1 MLGWAF
7 KKSFHG
13 ATGNDAPNSGE
24 DTTQFE
30 APDTPAPVFAAR
42 AFKNALFGAPNA
54 SETPAVVV
62 KTDQRKETSKNTS
75 NDTQPKDMF
84 SPIKQSPTKQPASI
98 LLTPGTGTAR
108 RKRVSFN
115 HDVKAGSNPDSS
127 PLASARMRKRTTL
140 QKALDKTRRIAKS
153 EKSPEKLPEKEPEK
167 AKEQLPPNPAE
178 GESEGEWE
186 DDMCN
191 HDMTVDLNE
200 PHSESGKYWKSEF
213 MKYREDAM
221 ADIERM
227 VKFKALAKSYAK
239 KKDAEALE
247 LAQALKDEKAKVT
260 KMEQE
265 VTTMAAKIAHKKRHG
280 GGDEDGALIEDLTKQ
295 TNLAVH
301 YREQVKELETIL
313 KDYKDKSTAN
323 RSDRYRINTS
333 PKTEQTIFEVNRE
346 LRRARSELKE
356 MDKLREENKKLK
368 SALKQATDTQE
379 DKLGKVANYKAQI
392 RELESELREVKDL
405 SREKDRD
412 LRKMKR
418 DYEAL
423 KRDAK
428 SRVAEATQ
436 VLQVK
441 NDKIT
446 ELENTIK
453 TLETVSPSTK
463 ATQDLKASIESLGK
477 PSKYEGAKPPNR
489 LSRMTSAENLT
500 LEKFSKSL
508 FTDKDDSTGP
518 QLDMSTSILPPHW
531 SSSFKDMRSQ
541 LVKEKEELMEAN
553 RRERDLIMED
563 SEIGMPRSAV
573 KSKASLPTFD
583 SGRAM
588 SQILTN
594 RLNKPSQDNDVP
606 SASRTGKEILA
617 EKLAEERARI
627 AANRA
632 PEDVVMH
639 GALKPSSRP
648 DRPRSYSSRPLSDTN
663 APSPAR
669 ERLAS
674 RGGRLPEGSNLAN
687 TTTRSTL
694 PEDRL
699 AAARARLEQ
708 KKLER
713 KNGSRRMRDKE
724 NVRP

>member
-1 MLGWAF
+1 MPWYL
-7 KKSFHG
+7 
-13 ATGNDAPNSGE
+13 E

-54 SETPAVVV
+54 SETPAAVV
-62 KTDQRKETSKNTS
+62 KTDQHRNETSKKTS
-75 NDTQPKDMF
+75 NDTQSKDMF

-127 PLASARMRKRTTL
+127 PLASARTRKRTTL
-140 QKALDKTRRIAKS
+140 QKALDKTRRIAKP
-153 EKSPEKLPEKEPEK
+153 EKSPEKAPER
-167 AKEQLPPNPAE
+167 AREQLPPNPAE
-178 GESEGEWE
+178 VESEGEWE

-221 ADIERM
+221 VDIERM

-247 LAQALKDEKAKVT
+247 LAQALKEEKTKVT

-280 GGDEDGALIEDLTKQ
+280 GGDEDGPLMEDLAKQ
-295 TNLAVH
+295 TSLAAH
-301 YREQVKELETIL
+301 YREQVRELETIL
-313 KDYKDKSTAN
+313 KDKDKSAAN

-333 PKTEQTIFEVNRE
+333 PKTEQAIFEANRE

-356 MDKLREENKKLK
+356 MDKLRQENKKLK
-368 SALKQATDTQE
+368 STLKQVTDAQE
-379 DKLGKVANYKAQI
+379 DTVAAYKAQI
-392 RELESELREVKDL
+392 KELESELRETRDL

-412 LRKMKR
+412 LRKKKR

-428 SRVAEATQ
+428 SRTAEAMQ
-436 VLQVK
+436 VLQIK
-441 NDKIT
+441 NDKIA

-477 PSKYEGAKPPNR
+477 PSKFEGAKPPER

-500 LEKFSKSL
+500 LQKFSKSI
-508 FTDKDDSTGP
+508 FQDSDDSTGP

-553 RRERDLIMED
+553 KRERELIMED
-563 SEIGMPRSAV
+563 SEMPRSAA
-573 KSKASLPTFD
+573 KNRASLPTFD

-588 SQILTN
+588 SQVLTN
-594 RLNKPSQDNDVP
+594 RLNKPSQDNQVSSSP
-606 SASRTGKEILA
+606 RSGKEILE

-627 AANRA
+627 AANRVS
-632 PEDVVMH
+632 EDAVMH
-639 GALKPSSRP
+639 GALQPASRP
-648 DRPRSYSSRPLSDTN
+648 DRPRSYSGRPLSDSN
-663 APSPAR
+663 APSPLSPAR

-674 RGGRLPEGSNLAN
+674 RSSRVPEGSKSMN
-687 TTTRSTL
+687 TTSRSIL

-713 KNGSRRMRDKE
+713 KNGSRRTRDKE